1 MSERRAARMAVAFI
15 ERAGG
20 PIGRT
25 KLLRLMYLAEREAM
39 RRLLLPII
47 EDDVCATQDG
57 MVLSRT
63 SRLAKADGSTKSADW
78 GARVV
83 QTPHGLAVREGAPA
97 AAPDDLGDDELE
109 AVQRVWDDHDTMTAD
124 ELARDVHRR
133 LPEWL
138 EHWPP
143 TDAKATSVPV
153 SRLQLHQSVCGVNE
167 AEARYLVDEYRA
179 ARDRWITS
187 DPDILGG
194 TPAIVG
200 TRVSV
205 YAIRGRLEGG
215 DPLED
220 LLRDYPRMSREAALA
235 ARMYAKAHPLEPH
248 PRGRPWELPT
258 GQARASEESPQGRA
272 RAGKATS

>member
-1 MSERRAARMAVAFI
+1 MRERRAARMAVAFI

-20 PIGRT
+20 LIDRT
-25 KLLRLMYLAEREAM
+25 KLVRLMYLAEREAM

-47 EDDVCATQDG
+47 EDEVCATQDD

-63 SRLAKADGSTKSADW
+63 SRLARADGSTKSADW
-78 GARVV
+78 DAGVV
-83 QTPHGLAVREGAPA
+83 QTPYGLAVREGAPA
-97 AAPDDLGDDELE
+97 AARDGLANDELE
-109 AVQRVWDDHDTMTAD
+109 AVQRVWDEHGAMGAD

-133 LPEWL
+133 LPEWI
-138 EHWPP
+138 EHRPP
-143 TDAKATSVPV
+143 TDAKAASVPV
-153 SRLQLHQSVCGVNE
+153 PRLQLHQSVCGADA

-205 YAIRGRLEGG
+205 YAIRGRLDGG

-220 LLRDYPRMSREAALA
+220 LLRDYPHVPREAAVA

-248 PRGRPWELPT
+248 PLGRPWELPT
-258 GQARASEESPQGRA
+258 GQARASERSPQGRG